1 MLPQPLPRF
10 TAFLPSGTT
19 HITRAIEYQILA
31 ESKVPGNEFIAL
43 PLINHRMGKP
53 MNHQYLPLR
62 RLKCSSRIRMIAA
75 MAISITGSS
84 TAFAQ
89 SSYAEETESKW
100 LLGIGAA
107 VVDKPYR
114 KADREVYPLPI
125 VSYENKWISAS
136 IPTFDIKLFSTDS
149 LSFRLRARWT
159 GEGYKAKDSPY
170 LDGMDERKASIWA
183 GGAVM
188 WNTKFANVTGEFL
201 ADAMGNSKGTRARLQ
216 IDRRF
221 TAGIFGLTPRIAA
234 EWVNDK
240 YVDYYYGVKTHE
252 IQTSRSLYEGKAT
265 TNMQIGLR
273 MDYKPSGPH
282 TVFFDVGATR
292 FGNAVKDSPL
302 VDQPNQNTFAFGYV
316 YHF

>member
-1 MLPQPLPRF
+1 
-10 TAFLPSGTT
+10 
-19 HITRAIEYQILA
+19 
-31 ESKVPGNEFIAL
+31 
-43 PLINHRMGKP
+43 
-53 MNHQYLPLR
+53 
-62 RLKCSSRIRMIAA
+62 MIAA

-100 LLGIGAA
+100 LLGIGVA

-125 VSYENKWISAS
+125 VSYENEWISAS

-170 LDGMDERKASIWA
+170 LNGMDERKASIWT

-188 WNTKFANVTGEFL
+188 WETEFANVTGEFL
-201 ADAMGNSKGTRARLQ
+201 ADATGNSKGTRARVQ

-221 TAGIFGLTPRIAA
+221 TAGKFGFTPRIAA
-234 EWVNDK
+234 EWVDDK
-240 YVDYYYGVKTHE
+240 YVGYYYGVKTPE
-252 IQTSRSLYEGKAT
+252 VQTNRIFYEGKAT
-265 TNMQIGLR
+265 TNMLIGFR
-273 MDYKPSGPH
+273 VDYIPASHH
-282 TVFFDVGATR
+282 TVFLDVGATR

-302 VDQPNQNTFAFGYV
+302 VDKPNQSTFALGYV
-316 YHF
+316 YRF